1 MMMINLVLYYLCAVT
16 TATKPITE
24 TAQEHMEN
32 TKIQATN
39 ENTYKR
45 GNKKSHLRITA

>member
-1 MMMINLVLYYLCAVT
+1 MVVMMMINSVFYYLYAVT
-16 TATKPITE
+16 TATRLITE

-39 ENTYKR
+39 EN
-45 GNKKSHLRITA
+45 I